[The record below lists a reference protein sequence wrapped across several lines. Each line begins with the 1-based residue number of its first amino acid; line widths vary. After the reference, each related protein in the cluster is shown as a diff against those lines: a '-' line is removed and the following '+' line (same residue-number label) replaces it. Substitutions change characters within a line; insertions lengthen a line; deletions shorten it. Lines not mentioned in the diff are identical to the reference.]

1 MTLTTNLSFM
11 VSQAGITLRDVQYL
25 GGLLA
30 NVRNPESPV
39 RSPINL
45 VRADRRLG
53 DICGRLMTAGLVDQA
68 MLFETCDS
76 IPLVDLA
83 LTATLGLFASLPG
96 EVGAGAVEALTR
108 GAGVPR
114 TPATP
119 SRAAP
124 QDVCMSLEMIR
135 MLLRPPD
142 SAARAAA
149 AVRSGN
155 VSKRPVFSVAPPG
168 AGFGDWFGKQMY
180 SADAKDAVKY
190 PARALQEWGRYVD
203 ALSQHAEV
211 FVIPYAC
218 DRDSTLWRIVYT
230 ANGPQFLEIGGEI
243 YASLPNLS
251 HLGRQG
257 EHRWFQDYALQL
269 GIPADHILQPLV
281 FQEGQADFARPVPRK
296 GQKPL
301 LFLGYGIRTPTT
313 QPYEEMRRVR
323 IGKGAKAAVVDLL
336 QNYETEYVRMNPNSY
351 AFHQD
356 TWLNLV
362 RNREGRLFAMYAP
375 SWIHPDDRERFAA
388 RLKSEKIP
396 AIVLSEVDAMAYAA
410 NANEVDGTVFLV
422 KGGPFEASA
431 ELKRKL
437 KKSGFALLELEFD
450 ELYGKAGGGTR
461 CMVNEIRDIDR
472 TRHREFFA
480 RLEFFRYVPGS
491 WERLRRFYPER
502 YEPQTAARRKNFTR

>member
-1 MTLTTNLSFM
+1 MALTTNLSLM
-11 VSQAGITLRDVQYL
+11 ASQAGITVRDVQHL
-25 GGLLA
+25 GGILSNL
-30 NVRNPESPV
+30 RNPEAPA
-39 RSPINL
+39 RSPLNL

-53 DICGRLMTAGLVDQA
+53 EICGRMLSAGLVDHA
-68 MLFETCDS
+68 MMFETCDS
-76 IPLVDLA
+76 PELVDLA
-83 LTATLGLFASLPG
+83 LTATLGLFVSIPG
-96 EVGAGAVEALTR
+96 QVGAAAMEALGR
-108 GAGVPR
+108 GAGLSRKSSP
-114 TPATP
+114 PAP
-119 SRAAP
+119 P
-124 QDVCMSLEMIR
+124 NVCMSLEMIR
-135 MLLRPPD
+135 TLLRSPD
-142 SAARAAA
+142 ESARAAE
-149 AVRSGN
+149 AVRSGKL
-155 VSKRPVFSVAPPG
+155 SKRPVFSVAPPG

-190 PARALQEWGRYVD
+190 PAKALGEWGRYVD
-203 ALSQHAEV
+203 TLSEHAEV

-230 ANGPQFLEIGGEI
+230 ANGPQFLEIGGAL
-243 YASLPNLS
+243 YAILPNLS

-269 GIPADHILQPLV
+269 GVPADHILQPLV
-281 FQEGQADFARPVPRK
+281 FQEGQADFARPIPRK
-296 GQKPL
+296 GKKPL

-323 IGKGAKAAVVDLL
+323 IGKGANAAVVDLL

-375 SWIHPDDRERFAA
+375 SWIHPDDRARFAA
-388 RLKSEKIP
+388 RLKTEKIP
-396 AIVLSEVDAMAYAA
+396 AIILSDVDAMSYAA

-422 KGGPFEASA
+422 KGGAFEVSA

-437 KKSGFALLELEFD
+437 KKAGFSLLELEFD

-472 TRHREFFA
+472 DRQREFFA

-491 WERLRRFYPER
+491 WERLRGFYPER
-502 YEPQTAARRKNFTR
+502 YEPKQAAPRKTFTR